1 MKNKFSYGLVI
12 FIAFI
17 CGGLTMHYFSSNNSH
32 LVEESFNNNT
42 NIVNNE
48 EVYKDYNSL
57 NNSVSSDIN
66 VDNTNKL
73 SIAINNVYDATV
85 MINNYKNIKLSN
97 TGSGFIYKVDD
108 NYGYIM
114 TNHHVINNSDKITVL
129 LTTDQEVEAKLL
141 GSDQYLDLAV
151 LRIDKKFV
159 KKVTNIGKN
168 SLCKLGDEVFTIGSP
183 LGYEYRGTVTNGI
196 ISGLNRLVEVSVS
209 GNGDD
214 WVMEVIQ
221 TNTAVNPGNSG
232 GALFN
237 SNGEVIGVI
246 SLKLVENSVEGMGFA
261 IPIEDAMS
269 HIEKL
274 EKGVAIERPLL
285 GIGMINVQSK
295 SILKSYYNIE
305 LDENI
310 SSGVVVIE
318 ISEGTGASMSSL
330 EKGDVITKIEGEN
343 VNNLAYLKYLLY
355 KHNIGDTIELTY
367 YRDGVYNT
375 TKVTLIKNE
384 Q

>member
-1 MKNKFSYGLVI
+1 MKDKFCNGLII

-17 CGGLTMHYFSSNNSH
+17 CGGLTMYYFYSNNTYP
-32 LVEESFNNNT
+32 VKESINDT
-42 NIVNNE
+42 ANIIHNE

-57 NNSVSSDIN
+57 NNV
-66 VDNTNKL
+66 VDSNNIDKTNKL
-73 SIAINNVYDATV
+73 SLAINNVYDATV
-85 MINNYKNIKLSN
+85 MINNYKNNKISN

-108 NYGYIM
+108 KYGYIM
-114 TNHHVINNSDKITVL
+114 TNHHVINDGKDVIVI
-129 LTTDQEVEAKLL
+129 LTDDQEIEAEVL

-159 KKVTNIGKN
+159 KKVAPIGKN
-168 SLCKLGDEVFTIGSP
+168 SLCNLGDEVFTIGSP

-196 ISGLNRLVEVSVS
+196 ISGLKRLVEVSVS
-209 GNGDD
+209 GNGED

-237 SNGEVIGVI
+237 YNGEVIGVI
-246 SLKLVENSVEGMGFA
+246 SLKLVEDSVEGMGFA

-269 HIEKL
+269 HIDKL
-274 EKGVAIERPLL
+274 EKGIEIERPLL
-285 GIGMINVQSK
+285 GISMINAESK
-295 SILKSYYNIE
+295 SVLKSYYNIE
-305 LDENI
+305 LDKNI

-318 ISEGTGASMSSL
+318 ISEGTGASKSSL
-330 EKGDVITKIEGEN
+330 QKGDVITQIDGKN
-343 VNNLAYLKYLLY
+343 VDNLAYLKYLLY

-367 YRDGVYNT
+367 YRNGSYNT
-375 TKVTLIKNE
+375 TKVNLMKND

>member
-1 MKNKFSYGLVI
+1 MKSKFCNGLIV

-17 CGGLTMHYFSSNNSH
+17 SGGLTMYYF
-32 LVEESFNNNT
+32 
-42 NIVNNE
+42 
-48 EVYKDYNSL
+48 SL
-57 NNSVSSDIN
+57 NNSPISSSISTNNHGSTVIEEVYNDYKEVNDSKNN
-66 VDNTNKL
+66 VLNNL
-73 SIAINNVYDATV
+73 SNAINKVYDATV
-85 MINNYKNIKLSN
+85 MINNYKKDKISN
-97 TGSGFIYKVDD
+97 TGSGFVYKVDN

-114 TNHHVINNSDKITVL
+114 TNHHVINDGNEITVV
-129 LTTDQEVEAKLL
+129 LTDDQEIEAELL

-151 LRIDKKFV
+151 LRISKNHIKGIA
-159 KKVTNIGKN
+159 NIGKN
-168 SLCKLGDEVFTIGSP
+168 SLCRLGDEVFTIGSP

-209 GNGDD
+209 GNGED

-246 SLKLVENSVEGMGFA
+246 SLKLVKDSVEGMGFA

-269 HIEKL
+269 HIEQL
-274 EKGVAIERPLL
+274 ELGKKIERPLL
-285 GIGMINVQSK
+285 GISMINAEAK
-295 SILKSYYNIE
+295 SVLKSYYNID
-305 LDENI
+305 LDESI

-318 ISEGTGASMSSL
+318 ISEGTGASKSSL
-330 EKGDVITKIEGEN
+330 KKGDVITQINGKN
-343 VNNLAYLKYLLY
+343 VDNLAYLKYLLY
-355 KHNIGDTIELTY
+355 KYNIGDTIELTY
-367 YRDGVYNT
+367 YREGSYNK
-375 TKVTLIKNE
+375 TKVNLMKNN